1 MKNFSLNNIL
11 TAAALSL
18 VAGLSIN
25 ASATEQ
31 LDETYIQADP
41 ATVQTVRLQYS
52 ASELA
57 TEEGR
62 IDLQHRVARAAR
74 KVCGR
79 PERGNLNMASQI
91 NACYEEA
98 TQAAMSQIGFDQV
111 AVIGN

>member
-1 MKNFSLNNIL
+1 MKNISLNNIL
-11 TAAALSL
+11 SAAAFSL
-18 VAGLSIN
+18 VAGFAVN
-25 ASATEQ
+25 ASAAEQ

-62 IDLQHRVARAAR
+62 IELQHRIARAAR

-79 PERGNLNMASQI
+79 PERGNLHAASQI
-91 NACYEEA
+91 NQCYKDA
-98 TQAAMSQIGFDQV
+98 QQTAMSQIGSDQV
-111 AVIGN
+111 AVVGS